1 MIFRRDVEGLRA
13 VAIGGVLVAHANL
26 GFAAGGFCGVDI
38 FYVISGFLITG
49 ILVRELEGR
58 GSISLAA
65 FYARRARRILPMAG
79 LVIIFVLLISLV
91 VFSPARRD
99 LLSGDAVASSL
110 YYVNWRFVAQSAD
123 YFGPSSDLSPLQHYW
138 SLAIEEQFYLVWPA
152 LLLGVTLWWRRRGR
166 PSRRAIAGA
175 LTVIAVSSLAFS
187 IVDTAA
193 HPPQAYF
200 STFTRVWELAL
211 GGLLA
216 LAPAA
221 PLSRATSR
229 AVAWA
234 GLAMIVAAFLLF
246 DAATPFPGY
255 LALLPT
261 LGAVAVIA
269 AGARRPESPP
279 LDVLEARP
287 VRYVGRVSYS
297 WYLWHWPAVIFAT
310 ELWGPL
316 SPAAGAAVIAASF
329 VPAVVSHHLVELP
342 LMNSRTLK
350 RSPSR
355 SLAFGAAT
363 MAAGVATAGLVLAAQ
378 PDLETAPGGA
388 VPGAAALVQQ
398 KEPQQT
404 ATALRP
410 NPIHA
415 DEDRGRLFTDG
426 CLLEIEQTASGD
438 CSYSLGSASTDVTLM
453 GDSHGQQYFA
463 ALERIGKER
472 GWQLTGLTKVGC
484 PPSATLVFNDRL
496 AGPYEECQTWRE
508 SALERIE
515 QERPDLVILAGAID
529 YTAMDGD
536 TLLGEPES
544 RQNLEAGYVET
555 IDRLE
560 ATGAAVAV
568 ISDIPTAPFN
578 VSDCV
583 SKSLDS
589 LDDCG
594 FDVDERKKD
603 HFDDRAAAATG
614 ADLVRLTE
622 SICPQ
627 DHCRS
632 VIGNAVTYRGTNH
645 LTTTFARTLAPVID
659 RQLPGVRA
667 QEGD

>member
-26 GFAAGGFCGVDI
+26 GFAAGGFCGVDV

-79 LVIIFVLLISLV
+79 LVIIVVLLISLV

-123 YFGPSSDLSPLQHYW
+123 YFGASSDLSPLQHYW

-216 LAPAA
+216 LAPVA

-279 LDVLEARP
+279 LGVLEARP

-378 PDLETAPGGA
+378 PDIETAPGGA
-388 VPGAAALVQQ
+388 VPGAAALARA
-398 KEPQQT
+398 EG
-404 ATALRP
+404 AAAER
-410 NPIHA
+410 
-415 DEDRGRLFTDG
+415 D
-426 CLLEIEQTASGD
+426 
-438 CSYSLGSASTDVTLM
+438 GSAAQPDPC
-453 GDSHGQQYFA
+453 
-463 ALERIGKER
+463 RR
-472 GWQLTGLTKVGC
+472 G
-484 PPSATLVFNDRL
+484 S
-496 AGPYEECQTWRE
+496 
-508 SALERIE
+508 
-515 QERPDLVILAGAID
+515 
-529 YTAMDGD
+529 
-536 TLLGEPES
+536 
-544 RQNLEAGYVET
+544 
-555 IDRLE
+555 
-560 ATGAAVAV
+560 GAAVHRRLPA
-568 ISDIPTAPFN
+568 
-578 VSDCV
+578 
-583 SKSLDS
+583 
-589 LDDCG
+589 G
-594 FDVDERKKD
+594 
-603 HFDDRAAAATG
+603 DRADDFGRLLVSPWIGFHRRRPDGRLARPAVLRGPGTDRQGARLAAHRAHEG
-614 ADLVRLTE
+614 RLPAVGDPGVQRQAGRGPT
-622 SICPQ
+622 
-627 DHCRS
+627 RS
-632 VIGNAVTYRGTNH
+632 VRPGGSRLWSGSSRN
-645 LTTTFARTLAPVID
+645 ARTS
-659 RQLPGVRA
+659 
-667 QEGD
+667 